1 MCTLTLAS
9 NVDSCIVLPAGDWAG
24 HALRNFLGHD
34 ESRPSDKTFVG
45 LYAQLKTMINT
56 LDESKIDER
65 VNKQDLLAMV
75 EVLEIMS
82 KKLAAAHRF
91 YASIQTVESD
101 DELEAGIRACK
112 DYVSYYRSTLCKDC
126 KLNCMTKTGS
136 GRAKTCKPKH
146 HILET
151 HVPIFAR
158 VWRCVSRFAEDVVES
173 MHREVNK
180 IMDTLTNLS
189 NQHLKMMQLVD
200 DRLNLLFEQE
210 ARKEVRTKP
219 KRRTKRQR
227 LS

>member
-1 MCTLTLAS
+1 
-9 NVDSCIVLPAGDWAG
+9 
-24 HALRNFLGHD
+24 
-34 ESRPSDKTFVG
+34 
-45 LYAQLKTMINT
+45 
-56 LDESKIDER
+56 
-65 VNKQDLLAMV
+65 MV

-101 DELEAGIRACK
+101 DELEAGIRA
-112 DYVSYYRSTLCKDC
+112 
-126 KLNCMTKTGS
+126 KTGS

-219 KRRTKRQR
+219 KRRNLRVWP
-227 LS
+227 